1 MMAVHLKL
9 LSVQSMATV
18 NVLLTN
24 LEILNVVQG
33 LEIHHQITKVERLKL
48 MKAKSV
54 EKDRVLAVLALMM
67 AVHLKLLSVQSMATV
82 NVLLTNLEI
91 LNVVQGLE
99 IHHQIT
105 KVERLKVMKT
115 KSVEKDRVLA
125 VLALMM
131 AVHLKLLSVQSLA
144 TVNVLLTNLEIL
156 NVVQGLEIQQ
166 QITKVERIKA
176 KSVEKERD
184 LVVLDLM
191 MAVHLKLLSV
201 QNGVIVNVLN
211 INLGIQNVV
220 LDFLAKK
227 HQEGVD
233 QAGKANLRKA
243 N

>member
-1 MMAVHLKL
+1 MPMAMLQMKYCQATVRLIKKFKTKRAKFVEKDKVPAVLDPMMAVHLKL

-33 LEIHHQITKVERLKL
+33 LEIHHQIT
-48 MKAKSV
+48 
-54 EKDRVLAVLALMM
+54 
-67 AVHLKLLSVQSMATV
+67 Q
-82 NVLLTNLEI
+82 
-91 LNVVQGLE
+91 
-99 IHHQIT
+99 
-105 KVERLKVMKT
+105 VERLKVMKT

-125 VLALMM
+125 VLA
-131 AVHLKLLSVQSLA
+131 
-144 TVNVLLTNLEIL
+144 
-156 NVVQGLEIQQ
+156 
-166 QITKVERIKA
+166 
-176 KSVEKERD
+176 
-184 LVVLDLM
+184 LM